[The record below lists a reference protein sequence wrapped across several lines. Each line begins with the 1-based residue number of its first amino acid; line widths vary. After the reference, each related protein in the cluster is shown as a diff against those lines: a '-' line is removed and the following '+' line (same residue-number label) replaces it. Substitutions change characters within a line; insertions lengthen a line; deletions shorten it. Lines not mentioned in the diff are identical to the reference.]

1 MEALR
6 DSELEVL
13 PEGGKT
19 MITTCSHKPNTPL
32 SELLYLL
39 QYPWIEVYISWL

>member
-13 PEGGKT
+13 PGGGED
-19 MITTCSHKPNTPL
+19 MITTCSRKPDIPL

-39 QYPWIEVYISWL
+39 QYPWIEAYINWL